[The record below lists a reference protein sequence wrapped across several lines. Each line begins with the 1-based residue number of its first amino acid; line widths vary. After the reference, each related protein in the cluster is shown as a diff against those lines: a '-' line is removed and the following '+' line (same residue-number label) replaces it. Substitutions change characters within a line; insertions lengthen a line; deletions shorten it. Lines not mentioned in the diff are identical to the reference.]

1 VNHPLF
7 IIFDL
12 FKARL
17 VDPDDGDD
25 LAGLGKSWLRRQVDV
40 PVRGAHGI
48 KVARWRRPDGHQEF
62 RKL

>member
-48 KVARWRRPDGHQEF
+48 KVAR
-62 RKL
+62 